1 MEIEK
6 EFYSIIEAARKFKF
20 EEFDLIFLG
29 AFENL
34 PIYTFVTGL
43 NFEYERFVD
52 EDKDG
57 QPIFKIVG
65 NKIFYTGYLELLK
78 TDLKQVYAEK
88 AVNLEIYKLISDVNQ
103 INEWA
108 MLDPFESLI
117 IESLSRLYVKGSD
130 LEKIIDSDDVKESEF
145 VNSNLEKIG
154 RRELQ
159 HEIMLAV
166 IASLNY
172 DPLKIPDG
180 GKSKIKEA
188 CLTRLRIFTL
198 SGFDHA
204 WKDGLAKNLFKMENH
219 DKYSSNL

>member
-6 EFYSIIEAARKFKF
+6 EFYSILEAARKFKF

-52 EDKDG
+52 EDEDG

-78 TDLKQVYAEK
+78 SDLEQVYAQK
-88 AVNLEIYKLISDVNQ
+88 AVNLKIYRLFSDVNQ
-103 INEWA
+103 INVWA
-108 MLDPFESLI
+108 MLSPFEPLI

-154 RRELQ
+154 RRDVQ
-159 HEIMLAV
+159 HEIILAV
-166 IASLNY
+166 IASLKYN
-172 DPLKIPDG
+172 PLKIPTG
-180 GKSKIKEA
+180 GKSIIKEA
-188 CLTRLRIFTL
+188 CLTRPRIFTL
-198 SGFDHA
+198 SGFEHA
-204 WKDGLAKNLFKMENH
+204 WKEGCNKSLFKLENS
-219 DKYSSNL
+219 DKYSNK